1 MSDRREAILDVAE
14 RRIRANGY
22 SGFSFREIA
31 NDVGIKS
38 ASVHYHFR
46 TKPDLAA
53 AVAKRYRERFA
64 QALEAEERKGTGRVG
79 AWRTLFHD
87 ALKQDGLMCLCG
99 ILAVEGTSLPAEV
112 AKEARAFLEFGIA
125 SLDEARPGEGT
136 RILSQLEGAMLI
148 SRSAGDPGVFA
159 QATDNLAAA

>member
-1 MSDRREAILDVAE
+1 MTDRREAILDVAE
-14 RRIRANGY
+14 HRIRANGY

-31 NDVGIKS
+31 SDVGIKS

-64 QALEAEERKGTGRVG
+64 EALEAEERKGIARVE
-79 AWRTLFHD
+79 AWRTLFQN
-87 ALKQDGLMCLCG
+87 ALNRDGMMCLCG
-99 ILAVEGTSLPAEV
+99 ILAAEGASLPNQV
-112 AKEARAFLEFGIA
+112 AKEAHAFLEFGIA
-125 SLDEARPGEGT
+125 SLNEARPGEGT
-136 RILSQLEGAMLI
+136 RILAQLEGAMLI

-159 QATDNLAAA
+159 HATDHLVAA

>member
-1 MSDRREAILDVAE
+1 MTDRRDAILAVAE

-38 ASVHYHFR
+38 ASVHYHFP

-53 AVAKRYRERFA
+53 AVAKRYRERFKTA
-64 QALEAEERKGTGRVG
+64 LQAAERQGIPRVK
-79 AWRTLFHD
+79 AWRSLFQD
-87 ALKQDGLMCLCG
+87 ALKKDGLMCLCG
-99 ILAVEGTSLPAEV
+99 ILAVEGASLPAQV
-112 AKEARAFLEFGIA
+112 ALEARTFLEFGIA
-125 SLDEARPGEGT
+125 SLNEVRPGEGV

-148 SRSAGDPGVFA
+148 ARSAGDPSVFDL
-159 QATDNLAAA
+159 ATDDLVAA